1 MIEYIFQVA
10 TVWFLGFF
18 PFFEIYVAVPA
29 GMAVGLDPFSVI
41 FFSVTGNFAP
51 VLLIEFG
58 YHQLRR
64 IERLR
69 RWFDRPVSEKLTT
82 NINRYGWW
90 YILLITP
97 WVGVWAIAVAAKV
110 LHMNRDTLVW
120 GSLVSILIYALV
132 LTGLIALGIDFFSD
146 DA

>member
-120 GSLVSILIYALV
+120 GSLVSILIYALL